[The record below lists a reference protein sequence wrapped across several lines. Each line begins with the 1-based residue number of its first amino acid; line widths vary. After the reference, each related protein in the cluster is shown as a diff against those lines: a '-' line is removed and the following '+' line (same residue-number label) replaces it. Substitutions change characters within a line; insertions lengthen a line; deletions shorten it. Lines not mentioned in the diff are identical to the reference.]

1 MMYILLFFLE
11 YIAINWALWTLQQV
25 QLVAM
30 LMLLIALL
38 VPRYS
43 MYSSTQEKSRYHTDL
58 QMICH

>member
-1 MMYILLFFLE
+1 MVYILFFLE

-43 MYSSTQEKSRYHTDL
+43 MYSSTQEKSRYDTDL